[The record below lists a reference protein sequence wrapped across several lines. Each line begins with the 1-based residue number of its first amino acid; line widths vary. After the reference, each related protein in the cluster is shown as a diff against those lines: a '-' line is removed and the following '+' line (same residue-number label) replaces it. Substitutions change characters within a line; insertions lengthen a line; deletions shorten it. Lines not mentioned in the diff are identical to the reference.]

1 MNTSPGTLLAR
12 ACQLIEVRRFDEAA
26 ATIRQI
32 LQQDPDNSF
41 AHALLSLCLEATQQ
55 YQLAT
60 EHAERAVATAPEF
73 SFGHYAL
80 ANVLHGRKRYPEAR
94 AAIDAALRLDPDDT
108 RFYVMKAQ
116 ICFGQRNWSEA
127 QAAAEQGLRLDPVD
141 ESCANLRAMALRQQR
156 KGVDAEQTIRETLAR
171 DPENSDSHANL
182 GWSLLERRQAKEA
195 LHHFQEALRLDPES
209 EFARTGLIHALQS
222 HYVIY
227 RWMFQYFVWISKF
240 SQKHI
245 WAILVGGYFGYR
257 VLVYVNETVPA
268 LRFITGPL
276 MVAYLLFACSSWLVG
291 PVTNLALMASPYG
304 RQALRPFERWT
315 TMGVAGCLASGM
327 IVLLSTFLLPF
338 ELPTVEILIG
348 LSLMLG
354 VLALPLSGL
363 SNCRPGWPRQTA
375 FAIFGLLGLMVLAQ
389 LVNTVVACR
398 TPIPVAKLS
407 AEKLGNL
414 ITVTEAQRRLDESAK
429 LTEEQK
435 RAARLELKRELEAVK
450 SRLAEASKRPVD
462 RFASRLFTAYTWLTL
477 ISVWTLNWL
486 GMQTVRK

>member
-1 MNTSPGTLLAR
+1 MNTSPGTLLTR
-12 ACQLIEVRRFDEAA
+12 ACQLIDVRRFDEAA

-55 YQLAT
+55 FQPAT
-60 EHAERAVATAPEF
+60 EHAERAVATDPES

-94 AAIDAALRLDPDDT
+94 AAIDAALQLDPDDT
-108 RFYVMKAQ
+108 RFYVLKAQ

-141 ESCANLRAMALRQQR
+141 ETCANLRAMALRQQR
-156 KGVDAEQTIRETLAR
+156 KGGDAEQAIRETLAR
-171 DPENSDSHANL
+171 DPENADSHANL
-182 GWSLLERRQAKEA
+182 GWSLLERRQVKEA
-195 LHHFQEALRLDPES
+195 LQHFQEALRIDPES

-257 VLVYVNETVPA
+257 GLMYLTEAVPA
-268 LRFITGPL
+268 WRFITVPL
-276 MVAYLLFACSSWLVG
+276 VVAYLLFACSSWLVG
-291 PVTNLALMASPYG
+291 PITNLALMASRYG

-315 TMGVAGCLASGM
+315 TLGVICCLASGV
-327 IVLLSTFLLPF
+327 IILLCAFLLSFA
-338 ELPTVEILIG
+338 LPTVKIVIQLG
-348 LSLMLG
+348 LMVG
-354 VLALPLSGL
+354 VLAVPLSVLG
-363 SNCRPGWPRQTA
+363 SCDPGWPRQSA
-375 FAIFGLLGLMVLAQ
+375 FAIFGLLTLMVVVQ

-398 TPIPVAKLS
+398 TPIPAGRIS
-407 AEKLGNL
+407 AESILK
-414 ITVTEAQRRLDESAK
+414 VTEAKRRLNESAG
-429 LTEEQK
+429 LSEEQK
-435 RAARLELKRELEAVK
+435 RAAQLGLNRELEAAR
-450 SRLAEASKRPVD
+450 SRLAEPSKRAVD
-462 RFASRLFTAYTWLTL
+462 IFAYRLFTAYNWLTL
-477 ISVWTLNWL
+477 ISLFTLNWL
-486 GMQTVRK
+486 AMQTVRK